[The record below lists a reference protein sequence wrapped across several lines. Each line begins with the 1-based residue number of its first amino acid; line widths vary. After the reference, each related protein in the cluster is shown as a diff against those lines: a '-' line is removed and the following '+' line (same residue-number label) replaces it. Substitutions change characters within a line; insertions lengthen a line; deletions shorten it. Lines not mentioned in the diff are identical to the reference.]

1 MAIMQEDLP
10 IYELTISEA
19 DEGNFEVDYI
29 ALVDR
34 PAIQRN
40 FQAFEEEEELQESI
54 TDIPDDVRANARNAV
69 EYADEN
75 GWGSCGT
82 QVGKTRASQL
92 AKAGGAVSLDTVR
105 RMYSYLSRHEGD
117 LAASKGYSDGCGKL
131 MYDAWGGKAGL
142 RWSRSVLRQNAEV
155 QLSIHDKAQRIVS
168 GALMIPDRLIL
179 RRDDKGEYFIKF
191 TAETIKQIA
200 IRFAKQGYQKNV
212 NLQHDKDQRIEA
224 VLFES
229 WVKDSQRGIGG
240 MKGYEDLPDGTWF
253 GSMKITDDAGWNKV
267 EAGEVKGFSVEG
279 IFQYERAEK
288 TKEDEIMSR
297 IVDILE
303 EVA

>member
-1 MAIMQEDLP
+1 MQEDLP

-40 FQAFEEEEELQESI
+40 FQAFRDQI
-54 TDIPDDVRANARNAV
+54 DVMLAV
-69 EYADEN
+69 
-75 GWGSCGT
+75 
-82 QVGKTRASQL
+82 Q
-92 AKAGGAVSLDTVR
+92 
-105 RMYSYLSRHEGD
+105 
-117 LAASKGYSDGCGKL
+117 
-131 MYDAWGGKAGL
+131 
-142 RWSRSVLRQNAEV
+142 
-155 QLSIHDKAQRIVS
+155 DKAQRIVS

-240 MKGYEDLPDGTWF
+240 MIGYEDLPDGTWF

-297 IVDILE
+297 IVDILQ

>member
-1 MAIMQEDLP
+1 MNEELP

-40 FQAFEEEEELQESI
+40 FQAFS
-54 TDIPDDVRANARNAV
+54 
-69 EYADEN
+69 DEIE
-75 GWGSCGT
+75 
-82 QVGKTRASQL
+82 VML
-92 AKAGGAVSLDTVR
+92 AI
-105 RMYSYLSRHEGD
+105 
-117 LAASKGYSDGCGKL
+117 
-131 MYDAWGGKAGL
+131 
-142 RWSRSVLRQNAEV
+142 Q
-155 QLSIHDKAQRIVS
+155 DKAQRIVS
-168 GALMIPDRLIL
+168 GALMIPDKLIL

-229 WVKDSQRGIGG
+229 WVKDSERGIGG

-267 EAGEVKGFSVEG
+267 EAGDHSTDFEIGNEYLCAILEDVFFRFHFS
-279 IFQYERAEK
+279 R
-288 TKEDEIMSR
+288 SR
-297 IVDILE
+297 IDGRSGTITPHAARFDLDRVEFRLRSSETLAALE
-303 EVA
+303 LLRADLSSRGLTCRLCHA